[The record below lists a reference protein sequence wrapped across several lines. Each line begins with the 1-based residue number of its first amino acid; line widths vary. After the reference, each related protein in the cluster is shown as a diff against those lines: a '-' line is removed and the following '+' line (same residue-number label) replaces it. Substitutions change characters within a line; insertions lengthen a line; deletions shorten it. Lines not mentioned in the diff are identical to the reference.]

1 MRRLVYL
8 ITKWFLLVACL
19 LNVSAMA
26 ESMPQQITHP
36 DITMEIGVGY
46 EGIMTY
52 GKDMPIRVRVENNG
66 ADLNGTIGININY
79 SRTSYN
85 RYETDIQLAQGA
97 VKDLLIPV
105 TVYSKQDKFTVE
117 LLQDGEVICSLT
129 AEPELVVNPDSMLI
143 GVLSSEPQN
152 LAYMNINMETDELLR
167 SEYMQV
173 IPLTEA
179 TFPGESELINSF
191 GMIVID
197 DFDMALLSEVQQDA
211 LFKWLESGHILVVG
225 GGAHAGTVWPYFNTY
240 TGLEAGQVT
249 NRPDFS
255 STLLAYL
262 GITAETVNQ
271 DILICEG
278 VGGEALITDTDQ
290 PVIWR
295 SSVGDGVIYT
305 TAFEL
310 GSKPVSTWKVMN
322 TFWQRL
328 LLKDSPRLYENGFS
342 IKNND
347 YNGMAYVPQNI
358 PMENTSGMALLIIA
372 VCAFLAFSWIVAYII
387 VRRLDRR
394 QYLWAILPLTTAVCT
409 FLMLIVIMNSDFNQP
424 VALSV
429 TGIRQDA
436 NDNLNCTTTLTLA
449 SAESGEHLITAP
461 DRALTPYDNGY
472 YDYIDEENETGPTQ
486 LNYRYVQG
494 TQNGIGVNFPGPW
507 NSQILMMEDVQ
518 IPEGRIE
525 TALWREEDGLHGYV
539 INHTGLNLTEGVI
552 LSRFGYC
559 SVPALGIE
567 ERYDFTLLSAIFADP
582 KKPVYEDGCMYE
594 SLAGGY
600 SDATEMVNEYIFK
613 VSHAGEGETVSYAD
627 PVKNQKARLMQEIL
641 YEDYRL
647 QNGYYRT
654 MFHYIAF
661 CEEFPMSTVYIDGEE
676 VLQRNNWTAFS
687 TELKYSGVG
696 STGII
701 YHVPGMDEAVRCL
714 IDNDG
719 KPYMDHAISVTG
731 RDYHRLNENPA
742 FVFDLSE
749 LGSMDVS
756 RLILYSDVYLRY
768 VHMYL
773 YDGENWIEQK
783 LSEEIED
790 PGRFISAD
798 GKVYV
803 QFRPDVSADDYSE
816 VCTPTMLLEGRVK

>member
-1 MRRLVYL
+1 
-8 ITKWFLLVACL
+8 
-19 LNVSAMA
+19 
-26 ESMPQQITHP
+26 
-36 DITMEIGVGY
+36 
-46 EGIMTY
+46 MTY
-52 GKDMPIRVRVENNG
+52 GKSMPISVRIENKG
-66 ADLNGTIGININY
+66 ADLNGTIGINIYY
-79 SRTSYN
+79 SRTAYN
-85 RYETDIQLAQGA
+85 RYDTDLQLAQGA

-105 TVYSKQDKFTVE
+105 AVYSKQEKFTVE
-117 LLQDGEVICSLT
+117 LLEDGEVICAVS

-143 GVLSSEPQN
+143 GVLSPEPQN

-173 IPLTEA
+173 IPLTET
-179 TFPGESELINSF
+179 TFPGEDELINSF
-191 GMIVID
+191 GMIVVD
-197 DFDMALLSEVQQDA
+197 GFDVSLLSEAQQET

-225 GGAHAGTVWPYFNTY
+225 GGAQAGTVWPYFNTY

-255 STLLAYL
+255 SSILDYLA
-262 GITAETVNQ
+262 ITAETVNQ

-278 VGGEALITDTDQ
+278 IGGEALITDEDQ
-290 PVIWR
+290 PVVWR
-295 SSVGDGVIYT
+295 SSAGDGVIYT
-305 TAFEL
+305 TAFGL
-310 GSKPVSTWKVMN
+310 GTKPISTWKVMN

-328 LLKDSPRLYENGFS
+328 LLKDNPRLYENSFS
-342 IKNND
+342 NRNNG

-372 VCAFLAFSWIVAYII
+372 VCAFLAVSWIAAYFI
-387 VRRLDRR
+387 VRRMDRR

-409 FLMLIVIMNSDFNQP
+409 ILVLLIAKSCGLNQP
-424 VALSV
+424 IVLSV

-436 NDNLNCTTTLTLA
+436 DNNLSSTNALTLA
-449 SAESGEHLITAP
+449 TAESGEHLITAP
-461 DRALTPYDNGY
+461 DRTLVPYNDGY
-472 YDYIDEENETGPTQ
+472 YDYIDEEKDAEPTQ

-494 TQNGIGVNFPGPW
+494 AHNGIGVNFTSPW
-507 NSQILMMEDVQ
+507 NRQILMIDDVPV
-518 IPEGRIE
+518 PEGGIE
-525 TALWREEDGLHGYV
+525 SSLWREEDGLHGYV
-539 INHTGLNLTEGVI
+539 INHTGVNLSEGVI
-552 LSRFGYC
+552 LSRLGYC
-559 SVPALGIE
+559 SVPALGVE
-567 ERYDFTLLSAIFADP
+567 ERYDFTLLSAEFADLQ
-582 KKPVYEDGCMYE
+582 KPVYEDGCMYE
-594 SLAGGY
+594 SRAGGY
-600 SDATEMVNEYIFK
+600 SDATEMVNEYLYK
-613 VSHAGEGETVSYAD
+613 VSHLKEGETVSYED
-627 PVKNQKARLMQEIL
+627 PVKNLKSRLMQEIVS
-641 YEDYRL
+641 EDYRQ
-647 QNGYYRT
+647 QNGYFRT
-654 MFHYIAF
+654 MFHYVAL
-661 CEEFPMSTVYIDGEE
+661 CEEFPTDPVYIDGEE
-676 VLQRNNWTAFS
+676 VGRRSNWAVFS
-687 TELKYSGVG
+687 TVLEYSGVG

-719 KPYMDHAISVTG
+719 NPYMDHAISVTG